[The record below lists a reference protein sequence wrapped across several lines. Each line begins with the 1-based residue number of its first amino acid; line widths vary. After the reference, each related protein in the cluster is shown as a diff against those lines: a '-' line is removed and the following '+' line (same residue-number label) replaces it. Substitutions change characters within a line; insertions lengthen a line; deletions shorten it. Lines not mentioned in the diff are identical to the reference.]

1 MEPTD
6 KSAMVHCFPE
16 HVRKH
21 VVEILK
27 TGNVNEEYLTNEDI
41 LFYLEVSSMSPALKD
56 ACEKKLLNS
65 IGIFDCFEIVIMAD
79 KFKLLLLRKKAIS
92 QIVAN
97 FQHLWTSDSF
107 QYLTRTLLED
117 ICQIDEVA
125 KHSDIFMALE
135 K

>member
-1 MEPTD
+1 
-6 KSAMVHCFPE
+6 MVHCFPE

-56 ACEKKLLNS
+56 ACEKKLLNN

-79 KFKLLLLRKKAIS
+79 KFKLLLLRKK
-92 QIVAN
+92 
-97 FQHLWTSDSF
+97 
-107 QYLTRTLLED
+107 E
-117 ICQIDEVA
+117 
-125 KHSDIFMALE
+125 
-135 K
+135 